1 MPGALALLLASA
13 LAQPAAPLPP
23 PEGSASLHWRA
34 ALEVAGGAQPSP
46 STGPAE
52 GGFVSVLPVLALER
66 GEALGLELGAPLRL
80 RLPGGAGEAGLRRED
95 WDERSDL
102 GQLLRELR
110 LGASDAALSL
120 RAGPLQLATL
130 GHGHLVSRYANTLAA
145 DYHPA
150 GAGAVAHLGALRLEV
165 LASDVLALRLFAAE
179 LRLDLGRS
187 LSADA
192 ALWDRAHL
200 SVSLARD
207 VGRAGG
213 LSAGI
218 AAGQVDLDAALYRG
232 RGLQLWAVAGAGAR
246 LDSAGGTGAL
256 LGLAVDAQPRALSVG
271 GRLELRRQEGGFRQG
286 LFDGDYELARF
297 SDGGLA
303 EPGLAAR
310 RLPAGYSGYAELS
323 VAVGEERPDRGRLLL
338 SLGAEHFTFGR
349 TDADLALGAQLPGGR
364 ALLSLRMLASGLGE
378 HPRLAVQGELRWR
391 LRPALYALATAGSV
405 HTPRPDGP
413 LQQGLLATLGLG
425 LDLAR

>member
-1 MPGALALLLASA
+1 MTGALALLLASA
-13 LAQPAAPLPP
+13 LAQPAVPLP
-23 PEGSASLHWRA
+23 EQGALHWRA
-34 ALEVAGGAQPSP
+34 ALEVAGGAQPSAP
-46 STGPAE
+46 AGPAE
-52 GGFVSVLPVLALER
+52 GGFVSLLPVLALER
-66 GEALGLELGAPLRL
+66 GDTLGLELGAPLRF
-80 RLPGGAGEAGLRRED
+80 RLPGGEGAGLRRED

-110 LGASDAALSL
+110 LGAPDAALSL

-179 LRLDLGRS
+179 LRVDLGRT
-187 LSADA
+187 LSASA
-192 ALWDRAHL
+192 AAWDRAHASL
-200 SVSLARD
+200 SLARD

-213 LSAGI
+213 SSGGVSAG
-218 AAGQVDLDAALYRG
+218 QLDLDAALYRG

-246 LDSAGGTGAL
+246 LDSAGGAGAL
-256 LGLAVDAQPRALSVG
+256 VGLALDAQPRAFSVG
-271 GRLELRRQEGGFRQG
+271 GRLELRRQAGGFRQG
-286 LFDGDYELARF
+286 LFDGDYELSRF

-303 EPGLAAR
+303 EPSLAGQ

-323 VAVGEERPDRGRLLL
+323 LALGEERPDAGRLLL
-338 SLGAEHFTFGR
+338 SLGAEYFAFGR
-349 TDADLALGAQLPGGR
+349 ADTDLALSVQLPGGR
-364 ALLSLRMLASGLGE
+364 ALATLRALGTGLGE
-378 HPRLAVQGELRWR
+378 HPRVAVQAELRWR

-405 HTPRPDGP
+405 HTPRPDGR

-425 LDLAR
+425 MDLAR